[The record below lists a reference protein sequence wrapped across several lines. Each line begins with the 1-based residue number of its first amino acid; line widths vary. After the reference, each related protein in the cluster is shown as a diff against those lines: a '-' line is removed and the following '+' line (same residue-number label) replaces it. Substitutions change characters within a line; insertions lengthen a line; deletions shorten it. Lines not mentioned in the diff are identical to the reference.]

1 MRKLLISH
9 LFFWFCFQKE
19 IDRLASEKVELPIQD
34 ILQQLVRNSEFDLTN
49 KLYDILQKSAISLS
63 DISYIYLI
71 DANLKN
77 KNIQNAINILIH
89 VKNTNNNFHNFEFY
103 LHPPFLAFSKELIR

>member
-1 MRKLLISH
+1 MRKLLISY

-89 VKNTNNNFHNFEFY
+89 VKHKKQ
-103 LHPPFLAFSKELIR
+103 LS